1 MVPALEKVLHAGMSR
16 DEVVGLLGEPDF
28 SDAETGTDTYE
39 LGLAG
44 YGVDEEYYEI
54 RYRDGKLES
63 HRLGR
68 R

>member
-1 MVPALEKVLHAGMSR
+1 MVPALQKVLHPGMRR

-28 SDAETGTDTYE
+28 SDTNRATDTYE

-54 RYRDGKLES
+54 RYRDGKLAS
-63 HRLGR
+63 HRMGR